1 MSGRE
6 MRPLSLSIGASL
18 LPSFSLATA
27 ASNNGG
33 GDSGNSGRDC
43 YGKLCHPVDEYCS
56 MFAESCMPCA
66 SICDD
71 SSHNYHADTCI
82 KECSAYNSYEPLKAD
97 IHNIQSNQ
105 QVMMLLLSIICILI
119 ALRYAMKF
127 LSWCR
132 HSSCVQ
138 RLKSRLLP
146 KPQQSNANG
155 KDLNA
160 TTMQNPNAFYRD
172 IERAPSQINSVAAG
186 AGEGSVLTT
195 ATPVSTRYP
204 AENSTTPTTVVTEIG
219 YVYDNQAMVVTPV
232 TEKPGPTAMAA
243 F

>member
-27 ASNNGG
+27 ASNNAGVGG
-33 GDSGNSGRDC
+33 NNNSGRDC
-43 YGKLCHPVDEYCS
+43 YGKLCHTVDEYCS

-119 ALRYAMKF
+119 ALRYAVKF
-127 LSWCR
+127 LSWFR
-132 HSSCVQ
+132 HSTCLK

-172 IERAPSQINSVAAG
+172 IERAPSQINSVAG
-186 AGEGSVLTT
+186 AAEGSVLTT
-195 ATPVSTRYP
+195 PTRYP